1 MAQRATVAAPT
12 IPIEERVW
20 GRRAQDRLATYAL
33 TTPALAL
40 LLVFFLVPIYFVVRY
55 SIGLERFAQNEAAA
69 SLTGELAGF
78 STELWREF
86 LGPGVDLEVLGTAS
100 LHMPAWVIGVVFAA
114 LVFGAVFGPQLSARH
129 GGWIRAGSFLLLLA
143 PFLTIPAGNNLLRVA
158 ELSSE
163 GDFLRLFFRSVTMAT
178 TSAVWAVIIAFPIAY
193 FLAFG
198 IKKSKYIW
206 LLIVIAPFLT
216 SYLLRIFAWK
226 IILGDQGLINSA
238 LFELGLRDPD
248 NPVSFLIY
256 SQFTVILVLLYAWVP
271 FIILPIFIALESVD
285 RRLLEAATDLG
296 ASRLQGDAQDHSAAR
311 CPGDRRRVPVRVHP
325 LDRRVRHALAR
336 RRQQRL
342 HVRAGD
348 RESVRGRRAEL
359 ADRAPSSRSSSSA
372 SSSSSRSRR
381 RGSCVRAEARRH
393 ESRHDGRLHVEQ
405 RQAHARGLL
414 RGLSRLPLSAD
425 GPADH
430 LLVQRLD
437 RHRVPAHRLHDG
449 LLRSGLAEP

>member
-1 MAQRATVAAPT
+1 MAQRATVAAPP
-12 IPIEERVW
+12 IPIEERAW
-20 GRRAQDRLATYAL
+20 SRRAQDRLATYAL
-33 TTPALAL
+33 VTPALAL

-55 SIGLERFAQNEAAA
+55 SIGLERFAQTEAAA

-78 STELWREF
+78 SMELWREF
-86 LGPGVDLEVLGTAS
+86 LSPGVELEVLGMTS
-100 LHMPAWVIGVVFAA
+100 VHMPAWVIGVVVAA
-114 LVFGAVFGPQLSARH
+114 LVFGAVFGSRLSERY

-216 SYLLRIFAWK
+216 SYLLRVFAWK
-226 IILGDQGLINSA
+226 IILGDQGLFNSA

-271 FIILPIFIALESVD
+271 FIILPIFIALETVD
-285 RRLLEAATDLG
+285 RRLLEAATDMG
-296 ASRLQGDAQDHSAAR
+296 ASRLQAMRKITLPLAA
-311 CPGDRRRVPVRVHP
+311 PGIVAAFLLVFIPSIGEYVTPSLVGGNNGYMFGQAIASQF
-325 LDRRVRHALAR
+325 VGGALNWQTGSVLSVFLLAVVLFLALSTSR
-336 RRQQRL
+336 FL
-342 HVRAGD
+342 RAG
-348 RESVRGRRAEL
+348 GGATT
-359 ADRAPSSRSSSSA
+359 
-372 SSSSSRSRR
+372 
-381 RGSCVRAEARRH
+381 
-393 ESRHDGRLHVEQ
+393 
-405 RQAHARGLL
+405 
-414 RGLSRLPLSAD
+414 
-425 GPADH
+425 
-430 LLVQRLD
+430 
-437 RHRVPAHRLHDG
+437 
-449 LLRSGLAEP
+449 

>member
-1 MAQRATVAAPT
+1 MAERATMAAPP
-12 IPIEERVW
+12 IPIEERAW
-20 GRRAQDRLATYAL
+20 ARRAQDRLSTYAL
-33 TTPALAL
+33 TTPTLAL
-40 LLVFFLVPIYFVVRY
+40 LLVFFLVPIYFVVRF

-86 LGPGVDLEVLGTAS
+86 LDPGVDLEVLGAAS
-100 LHMPAWVIGVVFAA
+100 VHLPAWVVGVVFAS
-114 LVFGAVFGPQLSARH
+114 LVFGAVFGPQLSERY

-163 GDFLRLFFRSVTMAT
+163 GDFLRLFFRSVTMAM

-206 LLIVIAPFLT
+206 LLVVIAPFLT

-226 IILGDQGLINSA
+226 IILGDQGLFNSA

-285 RRLLEAATDLG
+285 RRLLEAATDMG
-296 ASRLQGDAQDHSAAR
+296 ASRLKAMRKVTLPLAA
-311 CPGDRRRVPVRVHP
+311 PGIVAAFLFVFIPSIGEYITP
-325 LDRRVRHALAR
+325 ALVGGNNGYMFGQAIAS
-336 RRQQRL
+336 QFVGGALNWQTGSVL
-342 HVRAGD
+342 SIFLLGVVLFLALSTSKFLRAG
-348 RESVRGRRAEL
+348 GGA
-359 ADRAPSSRSSSSA
+359 AA
-372 SSSSSRSRR
+372 
-381 RGSCVRAEARRH
+381 
-393 ESRHDGRLHVEQ
+393 
-405 RQAHARGLL
+405 
-414 RGLSRLPLSAD
+414 
-425 GPADH
+425 
-430 LLVQRLD
+430 
-437 RHRVPAHRLHDG
+437 
-449 LLRSGLAEP
+449 